1 MGGGRAFGGGGQQSN
16 PFGDPYQAQEQQVR
30 VDTALART
38 ALRTA
43 NEVKEMG
50 AATLLEL
57 QSQAEQIDRI
67 EGNVERIHARLN
79 ETNTLL
85 RGIESLPAYI
95 GNKFKKDKK
104 QPPPVVDPPDRTIKV
119 ERTVKPMD
127 IEILCKNKD
136 DSFTPALL
144 RLFKDSF
151 QCIDPTSGRCLQPEY
166 AWNYD
171 FIDCVVMRARHEHMD
186 IRFHPPRDRF
196 RLMSSY
202 LQVITNELVLRAPKD
217 KVKVVFEPGV
227 RTFAYKDPRISMQPT
242 VSRATATT
250 GFVRN
255 DARQKTSDLLSA
267 GADAQLR
274 KDLDETDNCIDEIS
288 DALSIM
294 NDQAL
299 TARSEIIRQTEQLDR
314 VNNRVDDANARIR
327 QQNRRM
333 EDIMRD

>member
-1 MGGGRAFGGGGQQSN
+1 
-16 PFGDPYQAQEQQVR
+16 
-30 VDTALART
+30 
-38 ALRTA
+38 
-43 NEVKEMG
+43 
-50 AATLLEL
+50 
-57 QSQAEQIDRI
+57 
-67 EGNVERIHARLN
+67 
-79 ETNTLL
+79 
-85 RGIESLPAYI
+85 
-95 GNKFKKDKK
+95 
-104 QPPPVVDPPDRTIKV
+104 
-119 ERTVKPMD
+119 MD

-151 QCIDPTSGRCLQPEY
+151 QCIDPNTGKCLQQDY

-217 KVKVVFEPGV
+217 KIKVVFEPGV

-242 VSRATATT
+242 VSRSTQTT

-255 DARQKTSDLLSA
+255 DARQKTSELLSPN
-267 GADAQLR
+267 ADPQLVR
-274 KDLDETDNCIDEIS
+274 DMDETDNCLDEIS

-294 NDQAL
+294 GDQAM
-299 TARSEIIRQTEQLDR
+299 TARGEIVRQTEQLDR
-314 VNNRVDDANARIR
+314 VNNKVDMANGRIR
-327 QQNRRM
+327 EQNRRM